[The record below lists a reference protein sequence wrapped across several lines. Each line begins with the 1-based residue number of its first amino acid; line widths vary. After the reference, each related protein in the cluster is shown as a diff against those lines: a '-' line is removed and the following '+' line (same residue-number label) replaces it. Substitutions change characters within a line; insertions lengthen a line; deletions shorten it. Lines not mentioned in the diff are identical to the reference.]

1 MVDFMVSAP
10 GNGWPIA
17 AIENKTIVKQI
28 SPRRVVRREL
38 ILRSFAFSQ
47 VVDGMPDI
55 TLATSAGKKK
65 RGVQLASLQKIN
77 FPNSNT
83 TQCPE

>member
-1 MVDFMVSAP
+1 MVDFIVSAP

-17 AIENKTIVKQI
+17 VIENKTIVKQ
-28 SPRRVVRREL
+28 SRPTRVVRRKVL
-38 ILRSFAFSQ
+38 LWWFDLFQ

-65 RGVQLASLQKIN
+65 RGVQLPSLQKIN

-83 TQCPE
+83 TSMP